1 MNLIYILVILVVVT
15 AEVPKIYSEF
25 VTEDSCGEESDYYE
39 KPAKGFSIKE
49 LLFWFKKFHKHD
61 DSSDCEYS
69 VDPSDCENE
78 MMPSDEEACSSGG
91 NPYVH

>member
-25 VTEDSCGEESDYYE
+25 VTEDSCDEESDYYE

-49 LLFWFKKFHKHD
+49 LLFWFKNSIIMTTHLIVSILLIHPIVKMK
-61 DSSDCEYS
+61 
-69 VDPSDCENE
+69 
-78 MMPSDEEACSSGG
+78 
-91 NPYVH
+91 